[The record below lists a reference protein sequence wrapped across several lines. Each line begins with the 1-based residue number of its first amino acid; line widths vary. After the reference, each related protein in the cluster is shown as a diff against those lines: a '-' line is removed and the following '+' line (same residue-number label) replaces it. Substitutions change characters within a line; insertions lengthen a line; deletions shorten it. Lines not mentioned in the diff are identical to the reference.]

1 MISVLPIRECGD
13 ACQAGELAFGPP
25 PARPQTEPR
34 YRLMRQGV
42 YRRLIR
48 VQQTLPNGG
57 RLRLYEGLR
66 SLEVQDLVFQQET
79 ERVI

>member
-25 PARPQTEPR
+25 PACPQTEPR
-34 YRLMRQGV
+34 YRLRLGV

-48 VQQTLPNGG
+48 VQQTLLNGG
-57 RLRLYEGLR
+57 RLRLYEGTAKPGGSR
-66 SLEVQDLVFQQET
+66 SLVSARD
-79 ERVI
+79 